1 MYQSITNL
9 HLLFPLLPFRKVG
22 VWGSLT
28 NAVIGAGCQVMKIR
42 WSRKVALLAKVGFL
56 FSLLWLFYLL
66 IVRSSPPSL
75 ADNDGQRHIL
85 DRDLP
90 SIEEE
95 DSNNLLRPVYEK
107 LAPDPNAPGEYGRA
121 TRLTLSTEEKKEEEA
136 SIERYAINVFTSDKI
151 SLHRHIQDNRMH
163 EYVFH
168 SLAHSNGLITL
179 PPTT

>member
-9 HLLFPLLPFRKVG
+9 HLLFPLSPFRKLG

-28 NAVIGAGCQVMKIR
+28 GAVSGAGCHVMKIR

-66 IVRSSPPSL
+66 VVRSSPPSL
-75 ADNDGQRHIL
+75 ADNDGHRNIL
-85 DRDLP
+85 VRDLP
-90 SIEEE
+90 SNEEEE
-95 DSNNLLRPVYEK
+95 DSDSLLRPVYEK
-107 LAPDPNAPGEYGRA
+107 LAPDSNAPGEYGRA

-136 SIERYAINVFTSDKI
+136 SIERYAINIFISDKI

-163 EYVFH
+163 EYVCH
-168 SLAHSNGLITL
+168 TLHHSNGLVSNA
-179 PPTT
+179 